1 MTHDELVFITIHSV
15 SKSSSEIYVQGG
27 VCKTPTLL
35 IQRRANEECYVEH
48 IQDFFVIVRNSPH
61 QPFEVYLVNENDAFG
76 NIPWLEGQGK
86 GKGGLI
92 DRCFEQKKVTPLTP
106 SPVSHSNQLILDTFR
121 IIDMDVMDVRL
132 SV

>member
-1 MTHDELVFITIHSV
+1 M
-15 SKSSSEIYVQGG
+15 
-27 VCKTPTLL
+27 
-35 IQRRANEECYVEH
+35 
-48 IQDFFVIVRNSPH
+48 IVRNSPH

-106 SPVSHSNQLILDTFR
+106 SPVSHSNQLILDTFSAFKNTIQSLR
-121 IIDMDVMDVRL
+121 GSLIWM
-132 SV
+132 